1 MKRRECLAG
10 RVERSI
16 TGEHLITELNRLGAD
31 RGTYPAVLRCDS
43 GPELAC
49 AAMAEWADDHVGL
62 HFILPGQP
70 GATATSSPSTPG
82 SGPSTSTAFGH

>member
-31 RGTYPAVLRCDS
+31 RGTYPAVLRCDN

-49 AAMAEWADDHVGL
+49 AAMAEWADGHVGL

-70 GATATSSPSTPG
+70 GAMATSSPSTPG
-82 SGPSTSTAFGH
+82 SGPSTSTASGH